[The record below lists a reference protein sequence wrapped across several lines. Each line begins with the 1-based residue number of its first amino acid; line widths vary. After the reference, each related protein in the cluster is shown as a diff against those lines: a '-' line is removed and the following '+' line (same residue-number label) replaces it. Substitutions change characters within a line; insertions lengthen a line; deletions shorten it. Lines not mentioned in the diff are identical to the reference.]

1 MSFRTAEPALKD
13 VLDAIAKGDA
23 QLPDFQR
30 GWVWDDMHIKSLI
43 ASLSLSYPIG
53 AVMFLEA
60 GGVPFKPRL
69 FEGVSLQPAPKPKTL
84 VLDGQ
89 QRLTSMY
96 LSLRSGLPVK
106 TRTEKGAE
114 VHRVYFLDMAK
125 CLDPTEDREEAV
137 ISVPDSLRMTS
148 DFGRRVDLD
157 LSTSALQYQHRM
169 FPVALMFDTQCF
181 MEWKMG
187 YAGHHENA
195 ADAMMFLMRFEQEV
209 WLRFQQFK
217 VPAIE
222 LTQDTP
228 REAVCQVFEKVNTG
242 GVTLT
247 VFELMTATFAASEFN
262 LREDWI
268 ARQQRLA
275 AKHDVLN
282 VVDGTA
288 FLTAATLLVSH
299 ERHLKSATPVS
310 CKRADVLRLEL
321 PDFKH
326 LQGRVEAGFKRAA
339 ELLAEEKIFDSKS
352 LPYATQLIPLA
363 CICASL
369 ADRITHHGVKQKLL
383 RWYWC
388 GVFGELYGGANE
400 TRFAMDLPD
409 VVQWIEGGAEPR
421 TVRDAS
427 FAPTRLLSLQ
437 SRLAAA
443 YKGLAALLMKHGSR
457 DFVSGT
463 PIDLNTY
470 FNNAVDIHHIFPRVW
485 CENNRLPRDKWNS
498 VVNKAPL
505 PASTNRFISGDAPGL
520 YLSRIERNKH
530 VSGENLDK
538 FLASHA
544 IPVAE
549 LRADDF
555 DGFIRRRASC
565 PLGADRRRHRQGRVG
580 PGERGDRECIRRRD
594 HLMRGVTLDL
604 TTDGCLGSAWGQTV
618 WTSAYLRSCCSKTAR
633 PRSPTSATT
642 MRASRIAFGLAA
654 LEPATIVSRW
664 D

>member
-13 VLDAIAKGDA
+13 VLDAIARGDT

-69 FEGVSLQPAPKPKTL
+69 FEGVSLHPAPKPKTL

-106 TRTEKGAE
+106 TRTEKG
-114 VHRVYFLDMAK
+114 VDILRVYFLDMAK
-125 CLDPTEDREEAV
+125 CLDPAEDREEAV
-137 ISVPDSLRMTS
+137 ISVPDTFRVTS
-148 DFGRRVDLD
+148 DFGRKIDLD
-157 LSTSALQYQHRM
+157 LSSPALQYGQRM
-169 FPVALMFDTQCF
+169 FPIALMFDTQGF
-181 MEWKMG
+181 MQWKMG
-187 YAGHHENA
+187 YAGHHGNA
-195 ADAMMFLMRFEQEV
+195 ANAMMFLMRFEQEV

-247 VFELMTATFAASEFN
+247 VFELMTATFAAHEFN
-262 LREDWI
+262 LREDWD
-268 ARQQRLA
+268 ARQERLT

-282 VVDGTA
+282 AVDGTT
-288 FLTAATLLVSH
+288 FLTAVTLLASY
-299 ERHLKSATPVS
+299 ERHLKSETPVS

-321 PDFKH
+321 SVFKK
-326 LQGRVEAGFKRAA
+326 LQGRIEAGFKKAA
-339 ELLAEEKIFDSKS
+339 ELIAEEKIFDEKS
-352 LPYATQLIPLA
+352 VPYTTQLIPLA
-363 CICASL
+363 GICAYLDDKFSQ
-369 ADRITHHGVKQKLL
+369 HGVKQKLL

-400 TRFAMDLPD
+400 TRFGMDLPD
-409 VVQWIEGGAEPR
+409 VIQWIDGGSEPR

-443 YKGLAALLMKHGSR
+443 YKGLAALLMMHGSR

-463 PIDLNTY
+463 PIDLTTY
-470 FNNAVDIHHIFPRVW
+470 FNNAIDIHHIFPRAW
-485 CENNRLPRDKWNS
+485 CETNKLPREKWNS

-505 PASTNRFISGDAPGL
+505 AAGTNRFIGGDAPSV
-520 YLSRIERNKH
+520 YLSRIQKNKQ
-530 VSGENLDK
+530 VSPASLDQ
-538 FLASHA
+538 FLVSHS
-544 IPVAE
+544 IPIAE
-549 LRADDF
+549 LRGDDF
-555 DGFIRRRASC
+555 DSFIRLRASAL
-565 PLGADRRRHRQGRVG
+565 LGLIEDATGKDVSGRDS
-580 PGERGDRECIRRRD
+580 GE
-594 HLMRGVTLDL
+594 
-604 TTDGCLGSAWGQTV
+604 
-618 WTSAYLRSCCSKTAR
+618 TAK
-633 PRSPTSATT
+633 
-642 MRASRIAFGLAA
+642 AFGGVL
-654 LEPATIVSRW
+654 I
-664 D
+664 

>member
-13 VLDAIAKGDA
+13 VLDAIARGDT

-30 GWVWDDMHIKSLI
+30 SWVWDDMHIKSLI

-53 AVMFLEA
+53 AIMFLEA

-96 LSLRSGLPVK
+96 LSLRSGLAVK
-106 TRTEKGAE
+106 TRTEKRAE
-114 VHRVYFLDMAK
+114 IHRVYFLDMAK
-125 CLDPTEDREEAV
+125 CLDPAEDREEAV
-137 ISVPDSLRMTS
+137 ISVPDSLQVTS
-148 DFGRRVDLD
+148 DFGRKIDLD
-157 LSTSALQYQHRM
+157 LSTPALQYEQRL
-169 FPVALMFDTQCF
+169 FPIALMFNTEGF
-181 MEWKMG
+181 MQWKMG
-187 YAGHHENA
+187 YATHPGNV
-195 ADAMMFLMRFEQEV
+195 ADPMFLMRFEQEV
-209 WLRFQQFK
+209 WLRFQQYK

-247 VFELMTATFAASEFN
+247 VFDLMTATFAANEFN
-262 LREDWI
+262 LREDWD
-268 ARQQRLA
+268 ARQERLS
-275 AKHDVLN
+275 AKHDVLAA
-282 VVDGTA
+282 VDGTT
-288 FLTAATLLVSH
+288 FLMAVTLLASY
-299 ERHLKSATPVS
+299 ERHLLSKSAVS

-321 PDFKH
+321 TDFKQ
-326 LQGRVEAGFKRAA
+326 LQGRVEAGFKKAA
-339 ELLAEEKIFDSKS
+339 ELLAEEKIFDTRS

-363 CICASL
+363 SICARL
-369 ADRITHHGVKQKLL
+369 TDKIAQHGVKQKLL

-400 TRFAMDLPD
+400 TRFGMDLPD
-409 VVQWIEGGAEPR
+409 VVQWIDGGNEPR

-443 YKGLAALLMKHGSR
+443 YKGLAALLMKHGSK
-457 DFVSGT
+457 DFISGT

-470 FNNAVDIHHIFPRVW
+470 FNNAIDIHHIFPRVW
-485 CENNRLPRDKWNS
+485 CENGELPREKWNS

-505 PASTNRFISGDAPGL
+505 AAGTNRYISGDAPSL
-520 YLSRIERNKH
+520 YLARIQKNKQ
-530 VSGENLDK
+530 VSGENLDE
-538 FLASHA
+538 FLVSHS

-555 DGFIRRRASC
+555 DSFIRRRASAL
-565 PLGADRRRHRQGRVG
+565 LGLIEGATGKAVSGR
-580 PGERGDRECIRRRD
+580 ESEE
-594 HLMRGVTLDL
+594 
-604 TTDGCLGSAWGQTV
+604 
-618 WTSAYLRSCCSKTAR
+618 TAK
-633 PRSPTSATT
+633 
-642 MRASRIAFGLAA
+642 AFGGVL
-654 LEPATIVSRW
+654 
-664 D
+664 

>member
-1 MSFRTAEPALKD
+1 MSFRTAEPSLKD
-13 VLDAIAKGDA
+13 VLDAIAKGDT

-30 GWVWDDMHIKSLI
+30 GWVWDDLHIKSLI

-69 FEGVSLQPAPKPKTL
+69 FEGVLLQPAPKPKTL

-96 LSLRSGLPVK
+96 LALRSGLPVK

-114 VHRVYFLDMAK
+114 IHRFYFLDMAK
-125 CLDPTEDREEAV
+125 CLDPAEDREDAV
-137 ISVPDSLRMTS
+137 VSVPETFQVTS
-148 DFGRRVDLD
+148 DFGRKIDLD
-157 LSTSALQYQHRM
+157 LSTEPLHYQQRM
-169 FPVALMFDTQCF
+169 FPVGLMFDTQGF
-181 MEWKMG
+181 MQWKMG
-187 YAGHHENA
+187 YAAYHGNNA
-195 ADAMMFLMRFEQEV
+195 EAMMFLMRFEQEI

-247 VFELMTATFAASEFN
+247 VFELMTATFAANDFL
-262 LREDWI
+262 LRENWE
-268 ARQQRLA
+268 ARRGRFV
-275 AKHDVLN
+275 AKHDVLSA
-282 VVDGTA
+282 VDGTA
-288 FLTAATLLVSH
+288 FLTAVTLLASY
-299 ERHLKSATPVS
+299 ERHLTTKSAVS

-321 PDFKH
+321 DEFKQ
-326 LQGRVEAGFKRAA
+326 LQDRVEAGFKKAA
-339 ELLAEEKIFDSKS
+339 ELLAEEKIFEVRG

-363 CICASL
+363 AICAWLGDTVSL
-369 ADRITHHGVKQKLL
+369 HGAKQKLL
-383 RWYWC
+383 RWLWC

-400 TRFAMDLPD
+400 TRFGMDLPD
-409 VVQWIEGGAEPR
+409 VVQWVEGGVEPR

-443 YKGLAALLMKHGSR
+443 YKGLAALLMKHGSK

-470 FNNAVDIHHIFPRVW
+470 FNNAIDIHHIFPRVW
-485 CENNRLPRDKWNS
+485 CENNKLPKEKWNS

-505 PASTNRFISGDAPGL
+505 AASTNRFISGDAPSI
-520 YLSRIERNKH
+520 YLPRIQKSKQVPSTELDVFLLSH
-530 VSGENLDK
+530 V
-538 FLASHA
+538 

-549 LRADDF
+549 LRSDDF
-555 DGFIRRRASC
+555 DGFIRRRASSL
-565 PLGADRRRHRQGRVG
+565 LGLIEAATGKAVSGRDS
-580 PGERGDRECIRRRD
+580 EE
-594 HLMRGVTLDL
+594 
-604 TTDGCLGSAWGQTV
+604 
-618 WTSAYLRSCCSKTAR
+618 TSK
-633 PRSPTSATT
+633 
-642 MRASRIAFGLAA
+642 AFGGVL
-654 LEPATIVSRW
+654 S
-664 D
+664 

>member
-13 VLDAIAKGDA
+13 VLDAIARGDT

-96 LSLRSGLPVK
+96 LALRSGLPVK

-114 VHRVYFLDMAK
+114 IRRIYFLDMTK

-137 ISVPDSLRMTS
+137 ISVPDTLQVTS
-148 DFGRRVDLD
+148 DFGRKVDLD
-157 LSTSALQYQHRM
+157 LGTPALQYGQRL
-169 FPVALMFDTQCF
+169 FPIALMFDTQGF
-181 MEWKMG
+181 MQWKMG
-187 YAGHHENA
+187 YATHYGNA
-195 ADAMMFLMRFEQEV
+195 ADAVMFLMRFEQEI

-247 VFELMTATFAASEFN
+247 VFELMTATFAANEFN
-262 LREDWI
+262 LREDWD
-268 ARQQRLA
+268 ARQERLT
-275 AKHDVLN
+275 AKHDVLTAI
-282 VVDGTA
+282 DGTS
-288 FLTAATLLVSH
+288 FLTAVTLLASY
-299 ERHLKSATPVS
+299 ERHLFSKSAVS

-321 PDFKH
+321 TDFKQ
-326 LQGRVEAGFKRAA
+326 LQGRVEAGFKKAA
-339 ELLAEEKIFDSKS
+339 ELLAEEKIFDGKS
-352 LPYATQLIPLA
+352 LPYATQMIPLA
-363 CICASL
+363 SICARLTDKISQ
-369 ADRITHHGVKQKLL
+369 HGVKQKLL

-400 TRFAMDLPD
+400 TRFGMDLPD
-409 VVQWIEGGAEPR
+409 VVQWIDGGSEPR
-421 TVRDAS
+421 SIRDAS
-427 FAPTRLLSLQ
+427 FVPTRLLSLQ

-443 YKGLAALLMKHGSR
+443 YKGLAALLMKHGSK

-470 FNNAVDIHHIFPRVW
+470 FNNAIDIHHIFPRVW
-485 CENNRLPRDKWNS
+485 CETSKLPREKWNS

-505 PASTNRFISGDAPGL
+505 AAGTNRFISGDAPSL
-520 YLSRIERNKH
+520 YLARIQKNKQ
-530 VSGENLDK
+530 VSCENLDE
-538 FLASHA
+538 FLISHA

-555 DGFIRRRASC
+555 DSFIRRRASAL
-565 PLGADRRRHRQGRVG
+565 LGLIEGATGKTVSGR
-580 PGERGDRECIRRRD
+580 ESEE
-594 HLMRGVTLDL
+594 
-604 TTDGCLGSAWGQTV
+604 
-618 WTSAYLRSCCSKTAR
+618 TAK
-633 PRSPTSATT
+633 
-642 MRASRIAFGLAA
+642 AFGGA
-654 LEPATIVSRW
+654 LT
-664 D
+664 